1 MKWTR
6 IARTGLHTAMSGQQ
20 VQLTEADLDKVV
32 TSYNPKDHE
41 APLVLGHPTNN
52 GPAYGWV
59 QGLKRDGEYLLAQ
72 FAQIPDSLKKAVDNG
87 HYKKVSM
94 SLYPDGTLR
103 HVGLLGAT
111 PPAIKGLGNI
121 NLWDADEATELQFNF
136 SELANP
142 MENAMDDRVKALEAE
157 VARLKVER
165 AEAQKAKTE
174 SEKALETAI
183 EEKKKATKAKEEA
196 EKSFAEA
203 QAAKAKE
210 ARTAKVDALIKDGK
224 VLPTEKDRVLAFA
237 ERLGGKA
244 DDDICFS
251 EGEGKKP
258 VEDHFFSWL
267 ESRQSHGLFEFAAP
281 DNQGKGEAPVNTSSL
296 AAKF

>member
-1 MKWTR
+1 MPWTR
-6 IARTGLHTAMSGQQ
+6 IGRTGLHTAMSGQQ

-72 FAQIPDSLKKAVDNG
+72 FAQIPDSLKEAVNNG

-121 NLWDADEATELQFNF
+121 NLGSGEDATEIHFDF
-136 SELANP
+136 SETPEQPAQTQP
-142 MENAMDDRVKALEAE
+142 GDSGTENAMGDKELIEKLKADN
-157 VARLKVER
+157 ARLEKEKADADKTA
-165 AEAQKAKTE
+165 AEART
-174 SEKALETAI
+174 
-183 EEKKKATKAKEEA
+183 AKEAA
-196 EKSFAEA
+196 EKNFAEA

-224 VLPTEKDRVLAFA
+224 VLPTEKDRILAFA

-267 ESRQSHGLFEFAAP
+267 ESRQPHGLFEFATP
-281 DNQGKGEAPVNTSSL
+281 DSKPGKGEEPVTTSGL